1 MLKLAVCIFH
11 INSEAKRIIHYSIYR
26 LLLPLELFIDCL
38 GPEFFLGKWG
48 SDCMLDEL
56 VNTESNCRYAAQ
68 MIRKDY
74 MKDSK
79 GQYFDR
85 PAGCYYL
92 TRSDDVHFNTITDP
106 IATNNLMYGSN
117 GVCARSMY

>member
-1 MLKLAVCIFH
+1 
-11 INSEAKRIIHYSIYR
+11 
-26 LLLPLELFIDCL
+26 
-38 GPEFFLGKWG
+38 
-48 SDCMLDEL
+48 MLDEL